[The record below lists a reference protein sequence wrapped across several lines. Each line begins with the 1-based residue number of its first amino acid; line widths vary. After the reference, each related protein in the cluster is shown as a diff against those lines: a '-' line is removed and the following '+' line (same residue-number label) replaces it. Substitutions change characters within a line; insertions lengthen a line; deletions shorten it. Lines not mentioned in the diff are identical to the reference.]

1 MVPAQPGQAAAVGT
15 QSRAGVEI
23 TAGHQHPTVARV
35 ESDSDDGV
43 DGFPVGLTVIFSD
56 THQTVPM
63 RVDLP
68 VGVAQVFVRGDGLGR
83 GSCPLTI
90 HALIGKVGEV
100 QAAPMDNTRP
110 AAVLMDP
117 RAGVERGR
125 RAVPYAAVRA
135 ALDNDIPA
143 ALGRPLFH
151 PVDLAPVER
160 DLTQADDGRN
170 DEV

>member
-1 MVPAQPGQAAAVGT
+1 MVPAQPGQTAAVGT
-15 QSRAGVEI
+15 QPRAGVEI

-35 ESDSDDGV
+35 ESESDDGV
-43 DGFPVGLTVIFSD
+43 DGFTVGLTVIFPD

-63 RVDLP
+63 RVNLP
-68 VGVAQVFVRGDGLGR
+68 VGIAQVFVRGDGLGR
-83 GSCPLTI
+83 GICLLTI
-90 HALIGKVGEV
+90 HPLIGKVGEI
-100 QAAPMDNTRP
+100 QAAPMDNTRS
-110 AAVLMDP
+110 AAVLMDSG
-117 RAGVERGR
+117 AGVERGG

-151 PVDLAPVER
+151 PVDLVSVEC
-160 DLTQADDGRN
+160 DLTQPDDGRN